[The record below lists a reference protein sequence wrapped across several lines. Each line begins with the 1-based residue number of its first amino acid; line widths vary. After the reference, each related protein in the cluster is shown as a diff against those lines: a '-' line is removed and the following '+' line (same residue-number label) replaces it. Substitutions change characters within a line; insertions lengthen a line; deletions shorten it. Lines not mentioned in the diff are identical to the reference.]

1 MNQDLFFDRYFLKIN
16 EILEAPVEIRPA
28 IFEAYITK
36 KTARTFKR
44 IAVLKF
50 GELHEGTPP
59 AEILQAKLT
68 LHNKRVLQAPL
79 HTLETWIQQGWV
91 IEEVRFHTDGQT
103 VKEAYF
109 RMGISLYTY
118 FEHQK
123 NEKNDQFRVTY
134 NKLMDQ
140 FPKGDGELLELLQR
154 NTSETEL
161 KQCPL
166 FPTTWPTV
174 KRLTFLEFCVAFFQ
188 LVSRQQLFDF
198 KEIGATY
205 FNTIGGS
212 KVFDSYKK
220 EFIAQLEQWFDMKVS
235 DYGLVSLGQIT
246 PLFFSGQLEGNFSSY
261 KYGSIHALTDH
272 DMVQD
277 HFTSACTNIWLVE
290 NRAIL
295 TRMSTEMAFLQ
306 RTNSFVL
313 SVDGQ
318 LRTAHK
324 TLIRQLMQSTINVFI
339 WTDYDAAGLSISR
352 GLDEL
357 ITTTNKR
364 FIARDQLISLT
375 FTEYEEWLT
384 EELQIAFHEQEQQ
397 LGDVAQW
404 TRWMK
409 V

>member
-1 MNQDLFFDRYFLKIN
+1 MNNDLFFDRYFLKSN
-16 EILEAPVEIRPA
+16 EILEAPVEIRSA

-36 KTARTFKR
+36 KTARTYKR

-50 GELHEGTPP
+50 GELHDGIPP

-68 LHNKRVLQAPL
+68 LHNKRTLQAPL

-91 IEEVRFHTDGQT
+91 TEEIRFHTDGQT

-118 FEHQK
+118 FEHQN
-123 NEKNDQFRVTY
+123 NEKNAQFSATY

-140 FPKGDGELLELLQR
+140 FPKGDAEILELLQR

-161 KQCPL
+161 KQCSL
-166 FPTTWPTV
+166 FPITWPTV
-174 KRLTFLEFCVAFFQ
+174 KRMTFLEFCIAFFQ

-205 FNTIGGS
+205 FDVIGGS

-220 EFIAQLEQWFDMKVS
+220 EFIALLEQWFDMKTS

-246 PLFFSGQLEGNFSSY
+246 PLFFSGQLSGNLSSY
-261 KYGSIHALTDH
+261 NYGSIHALTDQNMVH
-272 DMVQD
+272 DR
-277 HFTSACTNIWLVE
+277 FTTACTNIWLVE

-306 RTNSFVL
+306 RTNSFIL
-313 SVDGQ
+313 SIDGQ

-324 TLIRQLMQSTINVFI
+324 MLIRQLIQSTTTVFI

-364 FIARDQLISLT
+364 FVARNQQIFST
-375 FTEYEEWLT
+375 FTEYEEWLIK
-384 EELQIAFHEQEQQ
+384 ELQIAYHEQEQQ

-404 TRWMK
+404 TQWLEM
-409 V
+409 